1 MHDTMKGN
9 GTYFLEY
16 CWPKNRSPLSKDPD
30 AHRDEIYSIRQLSK
44 DPEVHSIRQK
54 SIQHAAIYKN
64 EPHAFVK
71 SMWVVDDVIMMT
83 SSWTNQCGLCL
94 VHAPTCPPSWIMK
107 ARFLMT
113 SSSNRYTHK
122 TFNSDDI
129 IMNQSAW
136 HLSETHFALSLRRK
150 STSLCMKNEWLIR
163 ALLKHTLM
171 AMRELQMK
179 M

>member
-1 MHDTMKGN
+1 MKGN

-71 SMWVVDDVIMMT
+71 SIWVVDDAIMMT
-83 SSWTNQCGLCL
+83 SSWTNQCWLCL

-107 ARFLMT
+107 ARFFMT
-113 SSSNRYTHK
+113 SSWTNQRDTFPRLQRVLTLHCRSDEKVPACVWK
-122 TFNSDDI
+122 TSD
-129 IMNQSAW
+129 W
-136 HLSETHFALSLRRK
+136 FEHF
-150 STSLCMKNEWLIR
+150 
-163 ALLKHTLM
+163 
-171 AMRELQMK
+171 
-179 M
+179 